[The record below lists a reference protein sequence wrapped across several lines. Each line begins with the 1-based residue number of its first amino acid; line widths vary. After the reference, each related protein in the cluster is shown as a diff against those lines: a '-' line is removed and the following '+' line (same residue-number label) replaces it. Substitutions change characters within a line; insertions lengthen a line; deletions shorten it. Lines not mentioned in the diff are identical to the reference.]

1 MRISENDK
9 RQIRNLMR
17 FKEQI
22 KTIRKE
28 EKLKK
33 GLDRQSKI

>member
-9 RQIRNLMR
+9 RQIKNLMR

-22 KTIRKE
+22 KAIRKE

-33 GLDRQSKI
+33 GLDRQSKV